1 MTSRRSPKVAL
12 LIVAL
17 AASVAASLAPT
28 MAPTAAAAAPSL
40 TLTSDTRYDVDPEN
54 QRVHVTVALT
64 AVNHLKDTK
73 TRLYYFESAFLAV
86 QPGATG
92 FKITARTGSPKV
104 RVVSAKADRTLLRID
119 FGGRLPAGSS
129 RTFTLTFDIP
139 DPGGAPTRETR
150 IGASLVTFGAWA
162 FASDSTPG
170 GSVTVVFPSDYTVEV
185 QPGDLGKA
193 TIDDT
198 GRTIFTSGPL
208 SQPLSFFAY
217 FIAERPNEFAETTR
231 VVSVD
236 GRPLDVSVRAWPDD
250 PAWGERIGNLLER
263 GLPSLSELI
272 GLPWVA
278 ERPLV
283 VAEAVSRSNAGFS
296 GRYDPTAGRIEIAYY
311 ADSFVVLHEAA
322 HAWFDGSLLAD
333 RWANESFASWYA
345 LQAAAAIEEPV
356 TGEPLT
362 PELVAAKIP
371 LNAWGAVGS
380 NEATA
385 EDYGYAASA
394 ELARL
399 IAERAGTVGLARV
412 WNAARQGIG
421 AYQPPGASSSPAVSG
436 AAAGPGVG
444 MPADGGRNSPIATE
458 VGAGPPDW
466 RGLLDL
472 LEERTAKN
480 YDDLWR
486 SWVVRP
492 GEASLLVARSA
503 ARRQY
508 EELVTRAGDWQLPSI
523 VRQAM
528 RAWQF
533 EQATELMD
541 AASSSLDDRDSVT
554 SAAANAGLSVPR
566 ALEAAFEGNGGFA
579 AAAGEADA
587 ELMAIDAYVQARNSR
602 LADPGIVEQ
611 AGLWW
616 AAPDVDLAR
625 AADAFA
631 SGDLHGS
638 VGASAAA
645 RIAWESADELGRSR
659 LTTIL
664 GATLAALVCVGLLAS
679 WIRGLRTRRSARR
692 ARRAMARPAARK
704 ES

>member
-1 MTSRRSPKVAL
+1 MRRLAILLALVAA
-12 LIVAL
+12 I
-17 AASVAASLAPT
+17 AASLAPA
-28 MAPTAAAAAPSL
+28 MAPPARAAAPSL

-54 QRVHVTVALT
+54 HRVHVTVALS

-73 TRLYYFESAFLAV
+73 THIYYFDSAFLAV

-92 FKITARTGSPKV
+92 FKIAARTGSPQV
-104 RVVSAKADRTLLRID
+104 RVVSAQADRTLLRID
-119 FGGRLPAGSS
+119 FGGRLPSGSS

-139 DPGGAPTRETR
+139 DPGGAPARETR

-170 GSVTVVFPSDYTVEV
+170 GSVTVVFPPDYTVEL
-185 QPGDLGKA
+185 QTGDMAKPTTDA
-193 TIDDT
+193 A

-208 SQPLSFFAY
+208 AQPLSFFAY
-217 FIAERPNEFAETTR
+217 FIAERPNEFTESAR
-231 VVSVD
+231 VVSID

-250 PAWGERIGNLLER
+250 PTWGDRIGGLLER
-263 GLPSLSELI
+263 GLPALSELI

-283 VAEAVSRSNAGFS
+283 VAEAASRSNAGFS

-333 RWANESFASWYA
+333 RWANEGFASWYA

-356 TGEPLT
+356 TGDPLT
-362 PELVAAKIP
+362 PELAAAKVP

-380 NEATA
+380 NEAA
-385 EDYGYAASA
+385 IEDYGYAASA

-421 AYQPPGASSSPAVSG
+421 AYQPPGAIWSLAESGAPAVS
-436 AAAGPGVG
+436 GVG

-472 LEERTAKN
+472 LEERTAKS

-508 EELVTRAGDWQLPSI
+508 DELVARAGDWQLPSI

-554 SAAANAGLSVPR
+554 SAAADAGLSVPR
-566 ALEAAFEGNGGFA
+566 ALEAAFEGNAGFA

-616 AAPDVDLAR
+616 ASPDTDLAR
-625 AADAFA
+625 AADSFA

-638 VGASAAA
+638 VTASAAA
-645 RIAWESADELGRSR
+645 RIAWDGADELGRSR

-664 GATLAALVCVGLLAS
+664 GATLAALACVGLLAS

-692 ARRAMARPAARK
+692 ARRAMARPAVRK

>member
-1 MTSRRSPKVAL
+1 MT
-12 LIVAL
+12 
-17 AASVAASLAPT
+17 
-28 MAPTAAAAAPSL
+28 PTARAAAPSL

-54 QRVHVTVALT
+54 QRLHVTASVT

-73 TRLYYFESAFLAV
+73 TRLYYFDSAFLAV

-92 FKITARTGSPKV
+92 FKIAARTGSPKV

-170 GSVTVVFPSDYTVEV
+170 GSVTVVFPPDYTVEL
-185 QPGDLGKA
+185 QTGDMAKP
-193 TIDDT
+193 TTDDA

-208 SQPLSFFAY
+208 AQPLSFFAY
-217 FIAERPNEFAETTR
+217 FIAERPNEYAESAR

-250 PAWGERIGNLLER
+250 PAWGERVGGLVER
-263 GLPSLSELI
+263 GLPALSELI

-333 RWANESFASWYA
+333 RWANEGFASWYA

-362 PELVAAKIP
+362 PELAAAKAP
-371 LNAWGAVGS
+371 LNAWGPVGS
-380 NEATA
+380 TEAA
-385 EDYGYAASA
+385 DEDYGYAASA

-399 IAERAGTVGLARV
+399 IAERAGTDGLARV

-421 AYQPPGASSSPAVSG
+421 AYQPRGATSAGSR
-436 AAAGPGVG
+436 AAAVPGVG
-444 MPADGGRNSPIATE
+444 MPADGGRANPIPTE

-472 LEERTAKN
+472 LEERTGRS

-508 EELVTRAGDWQLPSI
+508 DDLVSRAGAWQLPSI
-523 VRQAM
+523 VREAM

-579 AAAGEADA
+579 QAAAEADA
-587 ELMAIDAYVQARNSR
+587 EQTAIDAYVQARDLR

-616 AAPDVDLAR
+616 TTPEADLAR
-625 AADAFA
+625 AAGAFA
-631 SGDLHGS
+631 SGDLRGS

-645 RIAWESADELGRSR
+645 RIAWESADDLGRSR

-664 GATLAALVCVGLLAS
+664 GATLAALVGVGLLAS
-679 WIRGLRTRRSARR
+679 WIRGLRTRRSLRR
-692 ARRAMARPAARK
+692 ARRAMARPAVHK

>member
-1 MTSRRSPKVAL
+1 MSRLAILVAL
-12 LIVAL
+12 VA
-17 AASVAASLAPT
+17 AIAASLAPT
-28 MAPTAAAAAPSL
+28 IAPTAHAAAPGL

-54 QRVHVTVALT
+54 QRVHVTAALT

-73 TRLYYFESAFLAV
+73 TRLYYFDSAFLAV

-92 FKITARTGSPKV
+92 FKIAARTGSPKV
-104 RVVSAKADRTLLRID
+104 RVTSAKADRTLLRID

-139 DPGGAPTRETR
+139 DPGGAPTREVR

-170 GSVTVVFPSDYTVEV
+170 GSVTVVFPADYTVEV
-185 QPGDLGKA
+185 QTGDMGKP
-193 TIDDT
+193 TTDDAR
-198 GRTIFTSGPL
+198 RTIFTSGPL
-208 SQPLSFFAY
+208 TQPLTFFAY
-217 FIAERPNEFAETTR
+217 FIAERPNEYAETAR

-250 PAWGERIGNLLER
+250 PAWGERVGLLLER
-263 GLPSLSELI
+263 GLPALSELI

-278 ERPLV
+278 QRPLV
-283 VAEAVSRSNAGFS
+283 VAEAVSRSTAGYS

-322 HAWFDGSLLAD
+322 HAWFDGNLLAD
-333 RWANESFASWYA
+333 RWANEGFASWYA

-362 PELVAAKIP
+362 PELAAAKLP
-371 LNAWGAVGS
+371 LNAWAAVGS
-380 NEATA
+380 NEAAA

-412 WNAARQGIG
+412 WNAARQGVG
-421 AYQPPGASSSPAVSG
+421 GYQPPGATSPAAPDQGTGIPG
-436 AAAGPGVG
+436 AG
-444 MPADGGRNSPIATE
+444 MPADGGRANPIATE

-472 LEERTAKN
+472 LEEGTGKT

-486 SWVVRP
+486 SWVIRP

-503 ARRQY
+503 ARQQY
-508 EELVTRAGDWQLPSI
+508 DELVSRAGDWQLPSI
-523 VRQAM
+523 VRQAL

-533 EQATELMD
+533 EQATEFMD

-554 SAAANAGLSVPR
+554 SAAANAGLTVPR

-587 ELMAIDAYVQARNSR
+587 EQTAIDAYIQARDSR
-602 LADPGIVEQ
+602 LPDPGIVEQ

-616 AAPDVDLAR
+616 ATPDADLAR

-631 SGDLHGS
+631 SGDLRGS
-638 VGASAAA
+638 VGASVTA
-645 RIAWESADELGRSR
+645 RGAWESADDLGRSR

-664 GATLAALVCVGLLAS
+664 GATLAALVALGLLAS
-679 WIRGLRTRRSARR
+679 WIRGLRARRTARR
-692 ARRAMARPAARK
+692 ARRAMARPAARE